1 MRVPVRILIADDH
14 QLIRR
19 GLIAT
24 LADRPEWEV
33 VAEATNGREAL
44 ELARQLQ
51 PDIAILDLTMPELNG
66 LDAARQ
72 LLTLSPATRILIVTA
87 HGSEQLLRE
96 VLEVGAMGYVLKSD
110 ADDVL
115 PEAIDAVLRGRTFF
129 TSSLGRLVVEG
140 YLRSG
145 KPEAGAGVETR
156 LSPREREI
164 VQLVAEGQSSKDIA
178 RVLQLSV
185 KTVETHRSNIMH
197 KLGIDSVAELVR
209 YAVRNRIVDE

>member
-1 MRVPVRILIADDH
+1 MKTAVRILIADDH

-24 LADRPEWEV
+24 LTDRPDWTV
-33 VAEATNGREAL
+33 VGEAANGREAV
-44 ELARQLQ
+44 ELARQLH

-72 LLTLSPATRILIVTA
+72 MRTLSPPPRILIVTA
-87 HGSEQLLRE
+87 HESEQLLRE
-96 VLEVGAMGYVLKSD
+96 VLEAGAMGYVLKSD

-115 PEAIDAVLRGRTFF
+115 PGAIDAVLRGRTFF
-129 TSSLGRLVVEG
+129 TPSLGRLVVEG

-145 KPEAGAGVETR
+145 QTEQGEGAEAR

-178 RVLQLSV
+178 RLLELSV

-197 KLGIDSVAELVR
+197 KLGIDSIAELVR
-209 YAVRNRIVDE
+209 YAIRNRIVDG

>member
-1 MRVPVRILIADDH
+1 MKAAVRILIADDH

-19 GLIAT
+19 GLIAA
-24 LADRPEWEV
+24 LADRPDWTV
-33 VAEATNGREAL
+33 VGEAANGREAVDL
-44 ELARQLQ
+44 VRQLH

-72 LLTLSPATRILIVTA
+72 MRTVSPPTRILIVTA
-87 HGSEQLLRE
+87 HESEQLLRE

-115 PEAIDAVLRGRTFF
+115 PKAIDAVLRGRTFF
-129 TSSLGRLVVEG
+129 TSSVGRLVVEG

-145 KPEAGAGVETR
+145 QAELGEALESR

-178 RVLQLSV
+178 RLLQLSV

-209 YAVRNRIVDE
+209 YAIRNRIIDS